1 MSEPVDAQQVWEE
14 RYAESD
20 RIWSGRPN
28 DRLVELVADLP
39 PGRALD
45 LGCGEGGDAVWLAQ
59 RGWQV
64 VAVDIATNALA
75 RAATAAG
82 ELSARIDFVQ
92 HDLTK
97 TFPQGSFDL
106 VSAQFLHSPLDWD
119 RTVLMRRAAAAV
131 APGGILLI
139 VDHAAAPPWAQRMRD
154 REFPSAQAV
163 VEDMDLDPAQWQRL
177 RVGSAQRETES
188 PDGRPV
194 TLTDNVIVLRR
205 VG

>member
-1 MSEPVDAQQVWEE
+1 MSEPVDAQKVWEE

-28 DRLVELVADLP
+28 VRLVEVVADLP

-64 VAVDIATNALA
+64 VAADIAGNALQ
-75 RAATAAG
+75 RAAAAAG
-82 ELSARIDFVQ
+82 DLGARIDFVQ

-97 TFPQGSFDL
+97 TFPEGSFDL

-119 RTVLMRRAAAAV
+119 RAVLMRRAAAAV

-139 VDHAAAPPWAQRMRD
+139 VDHSAAPPWAQRMRD

-163 VEDMDLDPAQWQRL
+163 VEGMNLDPSQWERM
-177 RVGSAQRETES
+177 RTESVQREAES
-188 PDGRPV
+188 PDGQPV

-205 VG
+205 VR

>member
-1 MSEPVDAQQVWEE
+1 MSEPVDAQKVWEE

-28 DRLVELVADLP
+28 VRLVEVVADLP

-64 VAVDIATNALA
+64 VAADIAGNALQ
-75 RAATAAG
+75 RAVAAAG
-82 ELSARIDFVQ
+82 DLGARIDFVQ

-97 TFPQGSFDL
+97 TFPEGSFDL

-119 RTVLMRRAAAAV
+119 RAVLMRRAAAAV

-139 VDHAAAPPWAQRMRD
+139 VDHSAAPPWAQRMRD

-163 VEDMDLDPAQWQRL
+163 VEGMNLDPSQWERM
-177 RVGSAQRETES
+177 RIESVPREAES
-188 PDGRPV
+188 PDGQPV

-205 VG
+205 VR

>member
-28 DRLVELVADLP
+28 VRLVEVVADLP

-59 RGWQV
+59 HGWQV
-64 VAVDIATNALA
+64 VAADIATNALA